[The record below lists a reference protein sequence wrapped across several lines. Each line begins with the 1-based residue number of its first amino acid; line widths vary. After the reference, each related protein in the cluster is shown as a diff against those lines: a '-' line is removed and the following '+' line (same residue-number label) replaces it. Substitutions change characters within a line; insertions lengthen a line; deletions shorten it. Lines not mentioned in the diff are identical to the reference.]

1 LKILAGL
8 AYDEIDK
15 MRISFNQP
23 GFIPWGGFF
32 ARLLCSD
39 KMVLLDETV
48 LAHGFTY
55 VNRNRIKGPEGEIWI
70 TVPLKRKGRGGQK
83 IRDLEVY
90 EKDRWARKF
99 LLTLKHFYGKSIYFE
114 SVFEEIKAAVE
125 TPGESFMS
133 LAQALLRILRTNLD
147 ITTEVVLQ
155 SETGITGRGTPL
167 LVAMAKKAGAREVV
181 LPYFSEKAVDS
192 DRFKKEKIQVR
203 FLRYMPP
210 PYPQFW
216 GNFVENL
223 SALDLLLC
231 LGAQGKAIIEK
242 GAKILR

>member
-1 LKILAGL
+1 
-8 AYDEIDK
+8 

-23 GFIPWGGFF
+23 AFIPWGGFF

-39 KMVLLDETV
+39 KMVLLDKTV

-70 TVPLKRKGRGGQK
+70 AVPLKRKGRGRQE

-90 EKDRWARKF
+90 EKDRWSRKF

-114 SVFEEIKAAVE
+114 SAFEEIKAAVE
-125 TPGESFMS
+125 TPGENFMS
-133 LAQALLRILRTNLD
+133 LAQAFLHILKTSLD
-147 ITTEVVLQ
+147 IKTEMVLQ
-155 SETGITGRGTPL
+155 SETGTRGRGTPL
-167 LVAMAKKAGAREVV
+167 LVAIAKEAGAHEVV

-192 DRFKKEKIQVR
+192 DQFKKEKIQVR
-203 FLRYMPP
+203 FLRYLPP

-242 GAKILR
+242 GAKILS